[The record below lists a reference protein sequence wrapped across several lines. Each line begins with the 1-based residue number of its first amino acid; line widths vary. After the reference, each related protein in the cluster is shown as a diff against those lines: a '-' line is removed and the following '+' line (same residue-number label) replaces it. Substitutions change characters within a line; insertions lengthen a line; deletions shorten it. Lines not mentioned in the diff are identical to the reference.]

1 VRDGAARR
9 LAEALDRRGLA
20 APGRLLADAH
30 RPLAPLLTDLGAA
43 IGPLLSRAVG
53 SRADDLRAILDDPR
67 GLDRVIEELDHRP
80 PQGPRA
86 DAG

>member
-9 LAEALDRRGLA
+9 LAEALERRGLA

-30 RPLAPLLTDLGAA
+30 RPLAPLLNDLGAA

-53 SRADDLRAILDDPR
+53 SRADDIRAILDDPR

-80 PQGPRA
+80 SQGPRA

>member
-1 VRDGAARR
+1 MKEGAARR
-9 LAEALDRRGLA
+9 LAEVIDRRGLA

-30 RPLAPLLTDLGAA
+30 RPLSPLLNDLGAA
-43 IGPLLSRAVG
+43 LGPLLSAAVG
-53 SRADDLRAILDDPR
+53 TRADDVRTILDDPR

-80 PQGPRA
+80 SQGPRA

>member
-9 LAEALDRRGLA
+9 LAQALDRRGLA

-30 RPLAPLLTDLGAA
+30 RPLAPLLNDLGAA
-43 IGPLLSRAVG
+43 IGPLLSTAVD
-53 SRADDLRAILDDPR
+53 SRAADLRSILDDPR

-80 PQGPRA
+80 SQGPRA